1 MNWNQTVWLYC
12 ERGTGSGLFAEPVNA
27 LSAMSLLL
35 AGGAALWVYRTEPLL
50 QKSTDHLLL
59 IALTLL
65 TGLGSLAFH
74 LLATQASEL
83 AHLLPFILLMFV
95 YFSIALN
102 RLLELPGGAA
112 AFVSISYLI
121 TTIAG
126 LTMSCPLAD
135 KALQPPWSLRFGGAT
150 SCFNGTAGYLP
161 TLLMLIGMAFLL
173 YRRGHKAARSVMLA
187 TGLFLAAL
195 LFHAIDHLF
204 CLQTFLFVHF
214 IGTHWIWHILN
225 GVAIFYLLRAL
236 MLYQNVLPV
245 QEILPPNLRPS
256 KRP

>member
-27 LSAMSLLL
+27 LSAMSFLL
-35 AGGAALWVYRTEPLL
+35 AGAAALWIYRTEPFL

-59 IALTLL
+59 IGLTFL

-83 AHLLPFILLMFV
+83 AHLLPFVLLMFV
-95 YFSIALN
+95 YFSMALN
-102 RLLELPGGAA
+102 RFLELPAGAA
-112 AFVSISYLI
+112 AFISISYLI
-121 TTIAG
+121 MTIAG

-135 KALQPPWSLRFGGAT
+135 AALQPQWSIRFGGAT
-150 SCFNGTAGYLP
+150 SCFNGTAGYVP
-161 TLLMLIGMAFLL
+161 TLIMLAGLSFWLH
-173 YRRGHKAARSVMLA
+173 RRGHQAARSMMLA

-195 LFHAIDHLF
+195 FFHAIDHLF

-225 GVAIFYLLRAL
+225 GVATFYLLRAL

-245 QEILPPNLRPS
+245 QEILPPDPRSS
-256 KRP
+256 KR